1 MHTGLNATAAGQHR
15 TRPWVRAMERTALMA
30 MATERNETSISTNT
44 TAATL
49 AIATWKRSNTC
60 AIMSVSAGEPIERE
74 EGGWVGEAG
83 GEDVLCVCVCVS
95 VCVCVCVSV
104 CLSVCLSVCSIT
116 FVHWHTNPKDTQDT
130 APPPLPLR
138 NEKPLDQGAQQH
150 KQALG

>member
-1 MHTGLNATAAGQHR
+1 MTIRGRRAQTHTHTHMHRGHRHTNRHRHVHVQTHTHMHTGLNATAAGQHR

-83 GEDVLCVCVCVS
+83 GEDVLCVCVCV
-95 VCVCVCVSV
+95 
-104 CLSVCLSVCSIT
+104 
-116 FVHWHTNPKDTQDT
+116 
-130 APPPLPLR
+130 
-138 NEKPLDQGAQQH
+138 
-150 KQALG
+150 